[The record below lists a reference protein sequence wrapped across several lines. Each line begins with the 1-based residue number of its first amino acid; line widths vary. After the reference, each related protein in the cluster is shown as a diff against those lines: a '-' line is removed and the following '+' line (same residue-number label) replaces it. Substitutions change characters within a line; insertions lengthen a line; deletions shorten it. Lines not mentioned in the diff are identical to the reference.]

1 MKINN
6 FSKITLNILGSRLT
20 GFIRDVLL
28 ANFLGANLLSDAFLF
43 AYRLPNLF
51 RRIFAEGAVNSV
63 FIPMYVN
70 LEKENKKL
78 SNDFIWFIFIIF
90 FIFTGLLTVLV
101 VLFNDNVISI
111 LAPGFVDNKSQFNL
125 ASILLPITF
134 PFLIFVTLSAILS
147 SVLNTKGSFFLPSF
161 LSVIL
166 NIFMI
171 VSLLIYKSDSYIP
184 LAWSMIVAGLI
195 QLTLL
200 FINLS
205 FLKIIWK
212 LSLNSFSQILPKLV
226 IFFKRFFYSVV
237 GSGIVQLNIFIS
249 MIFASL
255 VGKGS
260 ISHIYYADRIIDLPF
275 ALIAVAMSIT
285 LLPYLSKNIL
295 DENKNAEAFNQTIIF
310 CYIFALP
317 SSFAIFFLGSDIVQV
332 LFGRGEFLESDVLIT
347 SKILIIYSL
356 SLPAYMIARI
366 CSQVFFSYERVDLPV
381 KASIPTFLSNFLM
394 CFFFYKSLGVVGLA
408 IAGAISI
415 WLNVLFQ
422 IFFLRRFFYSF
433 YEKIKIIN
441 IYKILKIIFSSF
453 AMISVL
459 IMIEYSTSLN
469 IYLTLFFQI
478 LFGILVFFITL
489 KILKLNE
496 YKLIYKSKKFN

>member
-6 FSKITLNILGSRLT
+6 FSKITSNILWSRLT

-90 FIFTGLLTVLV
+90 FIFTGLLTIFVIV
-101 VLFNDNVISI
+101 FNDNVISI

-125 ASILLPITF
+125 ASLLLPITF

-166 NIFMI
+166 NILMI

-184 LAWSMIVAGLI
+184 LAWSMIAAGLI

-212 LSLNSFSQILPKLV
+212 LSLNSFSKILPKLV

-255 VGKGS
+255 V
-260 ISHIYYADRIIDLPF
+260 
-275 ALIAVAMSIT
+275 
-285 LLPYLSKNIL
+285 
-295 DENKNAEAFNQTIIF
+295 
-310 CYIFALP
+310 
-317 SSFAIFFLGSDIVQV
+317 
-332 LFGRGEFLESDVLIT
+332 
-347 SKILIIYSL
+347 
-356 SLPAYMIARI
+356 
-366 CSQVFFSYERVDLPV
+366 
-381 KASIPTFLSNFLM
+381 
-394 CFFFYKSLGVVGLA
+394 
-408 IAGAISI
+408 
-415 WLNVLFQ
+415 
-422 IFFLRRFFYSF
+422 
-433 YEKIKIIN
+433 
-441 IYKILKIIFSSF
+441 
-453 AMISVL
+453 
-459 IMIEYSTSLN
+459 
-469 IYLTLFFQI
+469 
-478 LFGILVFFITL
+478 
-489 KILKLNE
+489 
-496 YKLIYKSKKFN
+496 